1 MACSKDRT
9 FEIPRDHDK
18 MLIECELKKNEYC
31 RFFNDVLEEYDANKL
46 IEESKKKDYCHYFND
61 VIEED
66 VEEAET
72 SSSSFKLGAGS
83 SRDELKMNGLK
94 TFKWLF

>member
-9 FEIPRDHDK
+9 FEIPQDDK
-18 MLIECELKKNEYC
+18 MLIGELKNNEYC
-31 RFFNDVLEEYDANKL
+31 RFFNDALEEYDANKL
-46 IEESKKKDYCHYFND
+46 IEESKNKDYSHYFND

-66 VEEAET
+66 VEEAKT
-72 SSSSFKLGAGS
+72 SPPSFYFKSGAGS
-83 SRDELKMNGLK
+83 SRKELKMNGLK